1 MFGLNRREIVI
12 ISVLAAFL
20 VAGFAVSA
28 YKKSRPPAIV
38 RIGQFEPS
46 DMIAKAYDSYP
57 TYNLPTVNI
66 NTASLKDLMQLDGI
80 GKVLAE
86 RIIEYRTINGSFVL
100 VEDIK
105 KVKGISDKLFRRIK
119 DNLRIE

>member
-28 YKKSRPPAIV
+28 YKKSRPPAVV
-38 RIGQFEPS
+38 RIGQFES
-46 DMIAKAYDSYP
+46 SEAIAKAYDSYP
-57 TYNLPTVNI
+57 TDDRPTVNI
-66 NTASLKDLMQLDGI
+66 NSADLKELMQLEGI
-80 GKVLAE
+80 GNVLAE
-86 RIIEYRTINGSFVL
+86 RIIEYRTINGSFIL

-105 KVKGISDKLFRRIK
+105 KVKGISDKLFRRIR